1 MIKVPR
7 DILWKGILEDFFP
20 DFLQYFFSNANEIF
34 DFEKG
39 VQFLDK
45 ELEQLFP
52 ESKNKNRRADKLA
65 KVFLKDGTETW
76 ILAHVEVQGYVD
88 KEFSLRMFQYYYRIK
103 DKHKKPVIAFAI
115 LTDDDPNFRPT
126 MYVDDYLGT
135 KVVYQY
141 HTLKLLDYRPE
152 DFQKTDNIFAFALEV
167 AWYGLKAHKP
177 KEGVSIYQLKMN
189 LFRRIQSK
197 GYNASD
203 FRQLLKFIKNYV
215 SFGNSEM
222 LLKFEEETSKPIES
236 MGIIE
241 RVETYYKTYG
251 VREGKRIGK
260 KLGREEGRVE
270 GRVEGIDIGL
280 YQQLSKNVCQM
291 FSKGFDIVKIADIL
305 EVSEDEV
312 KKILKLNN
320 LI

>member
-1 MIKVPR
+1 MKR
-7 DILWKGILEDFFP
+7 DDALWKGLIEDLAVDFLKFFFP
-20 DFLQYFFSNANEIF
+20 NVEEIL
-34 DFEKG
+34 DLNRKIT
-39 VQFLDK
+39 FLDK

-52 ESKNKNRRADKLA
+52 EAKNKNRRADKLA
-65 KVFLKDGTETW
+65 KVYLKVGTETW

-88 KEFSLRMFQYYYRIK
+88 KEFPLRMFQYYYRIK
-103 DKHKKPVIAFAI
+103 DRHKKPVTAFAI
-115 LTDDDPNFRPT
+115 LTDNDSNFRPT
-126 MYVDDYLGT
+126 MYIDDFLGT
-135 KVVYQY
+135 KVIYQY
-141 HTLKLLDYRPE
+141 HTLKLMDYRPE

-167 AWYGLKAHKP
+167 AWYGLKTNKP
-177 KEGVSIYQLKMN
+177 KDGTSNYQLKMN

-197 GYNASD
+197 GYSPSD

-215 SFGNSEM
+215 SFGNPEM

-270 GRVEGIDIGL
+270 GRVEGIDLGV

-291 FSKGFDIVKIADIL
+291 FLKGFDIVKIADIL
-305 EVSEDEV
+305 EISENEV
-312 KKILKLNN
+312 QKILQSKE